1 MNAFM
6 VWSQLERR
14 KIIEVT
20 PDKHNAEI
28 SKELGRRWKL
38 LSESLRKPYIDEA
51 ERLRIL
57 HQKEYPDY
65 KYKPRKKAKSSST
78 SSPASPPSSCVSAL
92 SPQSRNISKAT
103 SVVRR
108 TGQITSCDV
117 RRLKIKL
124 LPALMDSKLTEDSKD
139 ICKQLSASM
148 ATSHHH
154 HHQQQLQPQIFNHQT
169 AQATAVLLR
178 TVPSTDNQGNF
189 NFIFNSNLNLFLNL
203 VVACYADRYR

>member
-14 KIIEVT
+14 KITEVT

-38 LSESLRKPYIDEA
+38 LTEDLRQPYIDEA

-65 KYKPRKKAKSSST
+65 KYKPRKKAKSTSTASPRSPMST
-78 SSPASPPSSCVSAL
+78 SSSSSVSAL
-92 SPQSRNISKAT
+92 SPMSRTIDKSRRLSGNCHVVQS
-103 SVVRR
+103 
-108 TGQITSCDV
+108 DV

-124 LPALMDSKLTEDSKD
+124 LPALTAEAKVERGVEPISVSMLTS
-139 ICKQLSASM
+139 
-148 ATSHHH
+148 
-154 HHQQQLQPQIFNHQT
+154 QPQPQLLTQQT
-169 AQATAVLLR
+169 PQTTAVLLR
-178 TVPSTDNQGNF
+178 TVPTTDNQGI
-189 NFIFNSNLNLFLNL
+189 IFNPNSLS
-203 VVACYADRYR
+203 